1 MNSGAETAYFYIVS
15 APEFHIVLFPNL
27 LQLPRLRID
36 DEPAHNNVLRYE
48 RVGLVAFLR
57 HEGFVE
63 SDNLVDHNLSFFK
76 FSAKIEKNKRKLK
89 PISCKYKKM
98 YLCSTIQKS
107 EEDAIYQTMEDR
119 DELAC
124 IIMDISPDANLDRFF
139 RPLENNRSS
148 EMILGKEKGRPHR
161 RSWLRL
167 YAIKLSVGIYI
178 ITGGAIKLTRTMQ
191 EREHTLQEL
200 EKMEKVRNFLVREH
214 VFDEDSFT
222 DYQQE
227 VEL

>member
-1 MNSGAETAYFYIVS
+1 MMTFDKI
-15 APEFHIVLFPNL
+15 
-27 LQLPRLRID
+27 ID
-36 DEPAHNNVLRYE
+36 DGRLWAVRFNKDNQNALQKVMSQW
-48 RVGLVAFLR
+48 
-57 HEGFVE
+57 
-63 SDNLVDHNLSFFK
+63 SDAEWLADFFTQNLDDL
-76 FSAKIEKNKRKLK
+76 
-89 PISCKYKKM
+89 ISYFRIT
-98 YLCSTIQKS
+98 SI
-107 EEDAIYQTMEDR
+107 EDAIYQTMEDR

-139 RPLENNRSS
+139 RPLDNNCIS

-167 YAIKLSVGIYI
+167 YAIKLSMGIYI

-200 EKMEKVRNFLVREH
+200 EKMEKVRNFLIQEH

>member
-1 MNSGAETAYFYIVS
+1 
-15 APEFHIVLFPNL
+15 
-27 LQLPRLRID
+27 
-36 DEPAHNNVLRYE
+36 
-48 RVGLVAFLR
+48 
-57 HEGFVE
+57 
-63 SDNLVDHNLSFFK
+63 
-76 FSAKIEKNKRKLK
+76 
-89 PISCKYKKM
+89 M
-98 YLCSTIQKS
+98 YLCSTIFYLLKMMTFDKIIDDGRLWAVRFNKDNQNALQKVLS
-107 EEDAIYQTMEDR
+107 QWSDAEWLADFFTQNLDDLISYFRITNIEDAIYQTMEDR

-167 YAIKLSVGIYI
+167 YAIKLSMGIYI

-200 EKMEKVRNFLVREH
+200 ERMEKVRNFLIREH

-227 VEL
+227 IEL

>member
-1 MNSGAETAYFYIVS
+1 M
-15 APEFHIVLFPNL
+15 
-27 LQLPRLRID
+27 
-36 DEPAHNNVLRYE
+36 
-48 RVGLVAFLR
+48 
-57 HEGFVE
+57 
-63 SDNLVDHNLSFFK
+63 
-76 FSAKIEKNKRKLK
+76 K
-89 PISCKYKKM
+89 PIGCKYKKL
-98 YLCSTIQKS
+98 YLCSTIQKLKKMTFDKIIDDGRLWAVRFDKDNQNALQKVLNQWS
-107 EEDAIYQTMEDR
+107 DAEWLADFFTQNLDDLISYFRITNIEDAIYQTMEDR

-139 RPLENNRSS
+139 RPLENNRSR

-167 YAIKLSVGIYI
+167 YAIKLNVGIYI

-200 EKMEKVRNFLVREH
+200 EKMEKVRNFLIREH